1 MKNRKILFAVILF
14 FLIYQNIF
22 NQENIDD
29 NKKNI
34 DRLLSVFNRHK
45 NNYIS
50 MIKDSLYDKFISDS
64 IPQKY
69 NISLDSSYFNQ
80 FEYYIIPIFYLN
92 SEAENY
98 EYTDNIFDFFELDTI
113 NYECRVYLF
122 KDSILSYYCEYVGMC
137 GHGGVEVPITAP
149 VFWVFYYQ
157 FMDDKAKKES
167 EYWINSKIDLLKEY
181 SGDLLFLVKGYF
193 ADFLYIRDDTIK
205 IGTQADV
212 IGYHETDL
220 NKYIRKCKLKSQYR
234 EIAEDC
240 QPIKSRH
247 KPWWRFLDWFFY

>member
-1 MKNRKILFAVILF
+1 MDFVQKIKNEEKMKNIKILFAIILF

-34 DRLLSVFNRHK
+34 DRFLRVFNNHK

-80 FEYYIIPIFYLN
+80 FEYFIIPIFYLN

-98 EYTDNIFDFFELDTI
+98 EYTDNIFDYFELDTI
-113 NYECRVYLF
+113 NYESWVYLF
-122 KDSILSYYCEYVGMC
+122 KDSILSFYCEYVGMC
-137 GHGGVEVPITAP
+137 GHGGVEVPIEEP
-149 VFWVFYYQ
+149 KLWVFYYQ
-157 FMDDKAKKES
+157 FMDNKAKKES
-167 EYWINSKIDLLKEY
+167 EFWVNRKIDLLKKFR
-181 SGDLLFLVKGYF
+181 GDLLFLEKGYF
-193 ADFLYIRDDTIK
+193 TDYLYIRDNTIK
-205 IGTQADV
+205 IGTMHNV
-212 IGYHETDL
+212 IGNYETDL
-220 NKYIRKCKLKSQYR
+220 NKSIRISKLKSQIR

-240 QPIKSRH
+240 QPIK
-247 KPWWRFLDWFFY
+247 K